1 MIRAMPERKRFF
13 LLMSSLRREI
23 SVDRIFIH
31 EDYNETASK
40 ENDIALL
47 RLGEFIALR
56 ELHLYFSG
64 AEKLYLSKSVHQC
77 SE

>member
-1 MIRAMPERKRFF
+1 M
-13 LLMSSLRREI
+13 
-23 SVDRIFIH
+23 DRIFIH

-56 ELHLYFSG
+56 ELHLYCSG